1 MSSKRK
7 WDQAAP
13 ELDSE
18 TPSKATKTEETK
30 TASEAAATA
39 AAIAAKIA
47 AQFADGGTGGGKDP
61 YDGEFTHDIDIND
74 LRNRYLLTK
83 GSTQQQVR
91 KIPFLKVLSS
101 ENAIFFCSRVFV
113 SLSKIHEETGASVST
128 KGTWYPDR
136 SKATDRDPPLY
147 LHIAA
152 NTPEILQSAI
162 GKVRDLI
169 DMDLG
174 SLVEDKKDRQR
185 ERVRDS
191 IPDLW

>member
-1 MSSKRK
+1 MSSSKRK

-13 ELDSE
+13 EVDSE
-18 TPSKATKTEETK
+18 VPSKATKTEETK

-47 AQFADGGTGGGKDP
+47 AQFANGGTGGAGRDP

-91 KIPFLKVLSS
+91 IDYAFDSILFGGSCVTLRVSS
-101 ENAIFFCSRVFV
+101 FR
-113 SLSKIHEETGASVST
+113 LKIHEETGASVST

-152 NTPEILQSAI
+152 NTQEILQDAI
-162 GKVRDLI
+162 SKVRELI

-185 ERVRDS
+185 ERVRVYTLC
-191 IPDLW
+191 P